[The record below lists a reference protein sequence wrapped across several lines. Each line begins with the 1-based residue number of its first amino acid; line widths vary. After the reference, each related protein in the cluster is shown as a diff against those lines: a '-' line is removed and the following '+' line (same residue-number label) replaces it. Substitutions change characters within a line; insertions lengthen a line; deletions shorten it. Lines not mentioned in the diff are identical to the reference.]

1 MFLYLSM
8 PSPRPLDGPHLSPAS
23 CVHSLASWR
32 LSHTWPQTPYRA
44 TRLPVGSSPPQLPLR
59 TPGHALNVLPRT
71 STWNTTSAQRRTSP
85 VQKRVTR
92 TSRVKEMPTKATQ
105 QRFHCR
111 KVGSF
116 IPKALVCFNHPV
128 ALGWVV

>member
-32 LSHTWPQTPYRA
+32 LSHMASNTISGHQAPRGVVTPTASITHSWPCTERFAKDKHLEHYVCTKKDFA
-44 TRLPVGSSPPQLPLR
+44 I
-59 TPGHALNVLPRT
+59 
-71 STWNTTSAQRRTSP
+71 
-85 VQKRVTR
+85 QKRVTR

-111 KVGSF
+111 KVGSL